1 MPRVGAGRRYAM
13 LTVSDLFD
21 RNARYFPEREAFV
34 CDGRRL
40 THAGYASRARRLASA
55 LSRLGLRRQDR
66 VAILAM
72 NCLEYYEA
80 YAAAEY
86 GATILVPL
94 NFRLAPPEIVHVLR
108 DSGARGLIFEER
120 YAATVAQI
128 RPQLPDVGFYVQ
140 IGAAADG
147 ALEYEALVTDGDE
160 AGPPLRPQPHD
171 YSVLWYTSGT
181 TGKPKGVPWRHRALV
196 ETARMNARQS
206 EMSRATRLLQT
217 TPSFHIGGRGYV
229 LGTAYDG
236 GCTVLHK
243 AFDPVA
249 MLRTIQD
256 ERITHTFMVAAMVQA
271 VLAAPDVQS
280 YDLSSLEN
288 IFSAAAPIPA
298 PVLRRAIE
306 LMGPVFSIQ
315 YGCTEVGGI
324 CAMPRMEVRPD
335 GTPDDVRRLASVGH
349 PVSEIEFRLV
359 DDHGRDCPPG
369 TPGEVVVRSA
379 TQLDGYWNNTA
390 ASLDAIRDGW
400 YYTGDI
406 GLQDEQGYVFLV
418 DRKKD
423 MIISGGEN
431 IYSREVEEAIAAHPE
446 VVDCAVIG
454 VADPKWVE
462 VVKAVVVRRNGGTL
476 TEQTLIEH
484 CRTLIARYKCP
495 RSVDFVDELP
505 RLATGKLDKPSL
517 RARYRQ

>member
-1 MPRVGAGRRYAM
+1 
-13 LTVSDLFD
+13 
-21 RNARYFPEREAFV
+21 
-34 CDGRRL
+34 
-40 THAGYASRARRLASA
+40 
-55 LSRLGLRRQDR
+55 
-66 VAILAM
+66 M

-94 NFRLAPPEIVHVLR
+94 NYRLAPPEIVHVLR

-147 ALEYEALVTDGDE
+147 ALEYEALLADGDE
-160 AGPPLRPQPHD
+160 AGPPVRPQPHD

-271 VLAAPDVQS
+271 VLAVPDVQS

-288 IFSAAAPIPA
+288 VFSAAAPIPV
-298 PVLRRAIE
+298 PVLKRAIE

-324 CAMPRMEVRPD
+324 CAHAAPGGATRRHARRRAAPGVGRPSGAARSSSDSSTTRVRIARRVRPARSSCA
-335 GTPDDVRRLASVGH
+335 RRLNWT
-349 PVSEIEFRLV
+349 
-359 DDHGRDCPPG
+359 DTG
-369 TPGEVVVRSA
+369 TIRRRRSMRSA
-379 TQLDGYWNNTA
+379 TA
-390 ASLDAIRDGW
+390 
-400 YYTGDI
+400 
-406 GLQDEQGYVFLV
+406 
-418 DRKKD
+418 
-423 MIISGGEN
+423 
-431 IYSREVEEAIAAHPE
+431 
-446 VVDCAVIG
+446 
-454 VADPKWVE
+454 
-462 VVKAVVVRRNGGTL
+462 GT
-476 TEQTLIEH
+476 TPATSA
-484 CRTLIARYKCP
+484 CRTSRATCSWSTAR
-495 RSVDFVDELP
+495 R
-505 RLATGKLDKPSL
+505 T
-517 RARYRQ
+517 

>member
-1 MPRVGAGRRYAM
+1 M

-21 RNARYFPEREAFV
+21 RNARYFPQREAFV

-40 THAGYASRARRLASA
+40 THAAYSARARRLASA
-55 LSRLGLRRQDR
+55 LHRLGLKHQDR
-66 VAILAM
+66 CGILAM

-86 GATILVPL
+86 GATVLVPV
-94 NFRLAPPEIVHVLR
+94 NFRLAPAEIVHVLR

-120 YAATVAQI
+120 YTATVAQI
-128 RPQLPDVGFYVQ
+128 TSQLPDIGFYVQ
-140 IGAAADG
+140 IGGAADG
-147 ALEYEALVTDGDE
+147 ALAYETLMAGGDD
-160 AGPPLRPQPHD
+160 AGPPIRPQPHD
-171 YSVLWYTSGT
+171 YSVIWYTSGT
-181 TGKPKGVPWRHRALV
+181 TGKPKGVPWRHCALI
-196 ETARMNARQS
+196 ESARMNARQS
-206 EMSRATRLLQT
+206 EITRSTRLLQT
-217 TPSFHIGGRGYV
+217 TPAFHVGGRGYV

-249 MLRTIQD
+249 MLQTIQQ

-271 VLAAPDVQS
+271 VLAVPDVQS

-288 IFSAAAPIPA
+288 VFSAAAPIPV
-298 PVLRRAIE
+298 PVLKRAIE

-315 YGCTEVGGI
+315 YGCTEVGAI
-324 CAMPRMEVRPD
+324 CSMPRAHVRPD
-335 GTPDDVRRLASVGH
+335 GTPDDIRRLASVGH

-359 DDHGRDCPPG
+359 DDQGRNCSRG

-379 TQLDGYWNNTA
+379 AQLDGYWNNTA

-406 GLQDEQGYVFLV
+406 GVQDEEGFVFLV

-431 IYSREVEEAIAAHPE
+431 IYSREVEEAIAAHAE
-446 VVDCAVIG
+446 VFDCAVIG
-454 VADPKWVE
+454 VPDPKWVE
-462 VVKAVVVRRNGGTL
+462 VVKAVVVRRAGATL
-476 TEQTLIEH
+476 TQQTLIEH

-505 RLATGKLDKPSL
+505 RLATGKLDKPTL
-517 RARYRQ
+517 RARYRA

>member
-1 MPRVGAGRRYAM
+1 M
-13 LTVSDLFD
+13 LTVSDLFE
-21 RNARYFPEREAFV
+21 RNARYFPGREAFV

-40 THAGYASRARRLASA
+40 THAMYSARARRLASA
-55 LSRLGLRRQDR
+55 LHRLGLKHQDR
-66 VAILAM
+66 FAILAM

-86 GATILVPL
+86 GATILVPV
-94 NFRLAPPEIVHVLR
+94 NFRLAPAEIVHVLR

-128 RPQLPDVGFYVQ
+128 RSQVPDVGFYVQ
-140 IGAAADG
+140 IGAPSAG
-147 ALEYEALVTDGDE
+147 ALQYEALLADADE
-160 AGPPLRPQPHD
+160 AGPPVRPQPHD

-181 TGKPKGVPWRHRALV
+181 TGKPKGVPWRQRALV
-196 ETARMNARQS
+196 ESARMNARQS
-206 EMSRATRLLQT
+206 EMSRSTRYLQT
-217 TPSFHIGGRGYV
+217 TPAFHVGGRGYV

-249 MLRTIQD
+249 MLQTIQT

-271 VLAAPDVQS
+271 VLAVPNVES

-288 IFSAAAPIPA
+288 VFSAAAPIPV
-298 PVLRRAIE
+298 PVLKRAIE

-315 YGCTEVGGI
+315 YGCTEVGSI
-324 CAMPRMEVRPD
+324 CAMPRVEVRPD
-335 GTPDDVRRLASVGH
+335 GAPDDVRRLASVGH

-359 DDHGRDCPPG
+359 DDQGRDCPTG
-369 TPGEVVVRSA
+369 TPGEVAVRSA

-400 YYTGDI
+400 YHTGDI
-406 GLQDEQGYVFLV
+406 GVQDEQGYVFLV

-446 VVDCAVIG
+446 VADCAVIG
-454 VADPKWVE
+454 VPDTKWVE
-462 VVKAVVVRRNGGTL
+462 AVKAVVVRRNGGVL
-476 TEQTLIEH
+476 SEQALIEH

-505 RLATGKLDKPSL
+505 RLATGKLDKPAL
-517 RARYRQ
+517 RARYRKS